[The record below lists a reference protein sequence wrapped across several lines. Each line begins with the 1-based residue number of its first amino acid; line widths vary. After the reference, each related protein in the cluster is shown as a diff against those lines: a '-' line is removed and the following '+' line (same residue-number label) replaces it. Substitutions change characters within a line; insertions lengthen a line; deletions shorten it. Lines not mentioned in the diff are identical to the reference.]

1 MKRDGWCEEIVSRA
15 IPIPVRAYALGVA
28 KKAAR
33 SSISRVIR
41 GVSRLSRS
49 SVYFL
54 DIGAAAVSIR
64 PRPPHII
71 FVSDLAY
78 MAIHGTIPRYVV
90 GEREMRVLYRGLVYH
105 SILEN
110 LVEHESYF
118 VELPIWIPISV
129 DGQVYELHGT
139 PDIVLVEDGGA
150 IVVELKSSDREE
162 TSIVGMI
169 QGMIYRRMLEDNM
182 IQAICSCLATPT
194 RTICVRRRIGID
206 FIEHLASLSIS
217 PHPSQRWAV

>member
-1 MKRDGWCEEIVSRA
+1 MKRDTWCEEIVSRA
-15 IPIPVRAYALGVA
+15 LPIPLRVYALGVA
-28 KKAAR
+28 KRAAR

-41 GVSRLSRS
+41 GVSRHSRS
-49 SVYFL
+49 DVYFL
-54 DIGAAAVSIR
+54 DIGVSALSIR
-64 PRPPHII
+64 PRPPHIL

-78 MAIHGTIPRYVV
+78 IAVHGSSPSYVL

-105 SILEN
+105 SILEG
-110 LVEHESYF
+110 LVDHESYF

-129 DGQVYELHGT
+129 GGEVFELHGT
-139 PDIVLVEDGGA
+139 PDIVLIEDGGA

>member
-1 MKRDGWCEEIVSRA
+1 MKRDSWCEEVVSRA
-15 IPIPVRAYALGVA
+15 IPIPLRAYALGVA
-28 KKAAR
+28 KRAAR
-33 SSISRVIR
+33 SSVARVIR
-41 GVSRLSRS
+41 GVSRHSRS
-49 SVYFL
+49 DVYFL
-54 DIGAAAVSIR
+54 DIGGSAVSIR

-78 MAIHGTIPRYVV
+78 MSVHGSSPSHVL

-105 SILEN
+105 SILEG
-110 LVEHESYF
+110 LVDHSSYF

-129 DGQVYELHGT
+129 DGLVYELHGT

-162 TSIVGMI
+162 TAVVGMI

-182 IQAICSCLATPT
+182 IQSICSCLATPS
-194 RTICVRRRIGID
+194 RTICVRRRVGID
-206 FIEHLASLSIS
+206 FIEHLASRYL
-217 PHPSQRWAV
+217 QQT